1 MLTGGDNSLTLE
13 ELLER
18 HPYPRG
24 HFDGSRSH
32 RLHMYSLQIG
42 QYSTS
47 SVDPQTTHR
56 GTVIHPTSSLLH
68 YLYEYGVA
76 SSRGAIGELHHS
88 VHVDRGLLVY
98 LTVVEGE
105 GVTRLRSIPLE
116 GLTWTEGST
125 QALRVVACD
134 GGGLHTGVIA
144 GGEHGCLHGGPT
156 LELV

>member
-1 MLTGGDNSLTLE
+1 MLGGGDNSLTLE

-18 HPYPRG
+18 QLYPERPLRRVPLTPPTHVFSADRAVLHVLRG
-24 HFDGSRSH
+24 
-32 RLHMYSLQIG
+32 
-42 QYSTS
+42 STDNTPRHS
-47 SVDPQTTHR
+47 YPPPSQL
-56 GTVIHPTSSLLH
+56 G

-116 GLTWTEGST
+116 GLTRAEGST
-125 QALRVVACD
+125 QALRVVTRH